1 MASLDDDIISEV
13 VSWAEVHKDTRVL
26 ARELTK
32 RSKFK
37 GIIAITRG
45 GLIPAAIMAR
55 ELGIKLI
62 DTVCCEAYRDD
73 AAEMK
78 DSPVNVMKKA
88 TQTDDGEDWLLIDD
102 LVDTGTTAKV
112 VREMLPKAYFV
123 TLYAKP
129 EGKPLV
135 DSFVKEVSQDTWVFF
150 PWDTQLQYSKPIGTD
165 KD

>member
-26 ARELTK
+26 ARELAK

-73 AAEMK
+73 AAEMN
-78 DSPVNVMKKA
+78 DSPVNIMKKA

-102 LVDTGTTAKV
+102 LVDTGTTARV

-165 KD
+165 KG

>member
-1 MASLDDDIISEV
+1 MASLDDDIVSEI

-26 ARELTK
+26 ARELNK
-32 RSKFK
+32 AGKKFK

-62 DTVCCEAYRDD
+62 ETVCVEAYKDD
-73 AAEMK
+73 AAELAG
-78 DSPVNVMKKA
+78 SVNVMKEA
-88 TQTDDGEDWLLIDD
+88 TLAGDGEDWLLIDD
-102 LVDTGTTAKV
+102 LVDTGTTAKH
-112 VREMLPKAYFV
+112 VREMMPKAYFV

-129 EGKPLV
+129 EGRPLV
-135 DSFVKEVSQDTWVFF
+135 DNFVKEVEQETWVFF

-165 KD
+165 KG

>member
-1 MASLDDDIISEV
+1 MSSLEDDIVSEI
-13 VSWAEVHKDTRVL
+13 VSWAEVHKDSRLL
-26 ARELTK
+26 ARELHAK
-32 RSKFK
+32 HQFK

-55 ELGIKLI
+55 ELGLKLI
-62 DTVCCEAYRDD
+62 ETICCEAYRDD
-73 AAEMK
+73 AAALN
-78 DSPVNVMKKA
+78 DSPVNVMKEA
-88 TQTDDGEDWLLIDD
+88 TMAGDGEGWLLIDD

-129 EGKPLV
+129 QGKPLV
-135 DSFVKEVSQDTWVFF
+135 DSFVKEVPQETWVFF
-150 PWDTQLQYSKPIGTD
+150 PWDTQLQYSKPIGSN

>member
-1 MASLDDDIISEV
+1 MASLEDDIISEV
-13 VSWAEVHKDTRVL
+13 ISWAEVHKDCRVL
-26 ARELTK
+26 ARELHK
-32 RSKFK
+32 REKFK

-55 ELGIKLI
+55 ELGLKLI
-62 DTVCCEAYRDD
+62 DTVCCEAYRDE
-73 AAEMK
+73 AAELNS
-78 DSPVNVMKKA
+78 SPVNVMKEA
-88 TQTDDGEDWLLIDD
+88 SLAGDGEGWLLIDD

-135 DSFVKEVSQDTWVFF
+135 DSFVKEVKQETWVFF
-150 PWDTQLQYSKPIGTD
+150 PWDTQLQYSKPIGSD
-165 KD
+165 KG

>member
-1 MASLDDDIISEV
+1 MSSLESDIVSEI
-13 VSWAEVHKDTRVL
+13 VSWGDIHRDTRTL
-26 ARELTK
+26 ARQLVK
-32 RSKFK
+32 RERFK

-55 ELGIKLI
+55 ELGLKLI

-73 AAEMK
+73 AAALNE
-78 DSPVNVMKKA
+78 SPVNVMKEA
-88 TQTDDGEDWLLIDD
+88 TIAGDGEGFLLVDD

-135 DSFVKEVSQDTWVFF
+135 DSFVKEVPQDTWVFF
-150 PWDTQLQYSKPIGTD
+150 PWDTQLQYTKPIGTD
-165 KD
+165 KG

>member
-1 MASLDDDIISEV
+1 MASLEDDIVSEV
-13 VSWAEVHKDTRVL
+13 VSWAEVHKDSRIL
-26 ARELTK
+26 ARELHK
-32 RSKFK
+32 QDKFK

-62 DTVCCEAYRDD
+62 ETVCVEAYRDD
-73 AAEMK
+73 AAEL
-78 DSPVNVMKKA
+78 SGSVNVMKEA
-88 TQTDDGEDWLLIDD
+88 TLAGDGEGWLMIDD
-102 LVDTGTTAKV
+102 LVDTGTTARA
-112 VREMLPKAYFV
+112 VREMMPKAYFV

-135 DSFVKEVSQDTWVFF
+135 DSFVKEVSQETWVFF
-150 PWDTQLQYSKPIGTD
+150 PWDTKLQYSKPIGSD

>member
-1 MASLDDDIISEV
+1 MASLEDDIVSEI
-13 VSWAEVHKDTRVL
+13 VSWAEVHKDSRVL
-26 ARELTK
+26 ARQLHK
-32 RSKFK
+32 QAKFK

-62 DTVCCEAYRDD
+62 ETVCVEAYRDD
-73 AAEMK
+73 AAEL
-78 DSPVNVMKKA
+78 SGTVNVMKEA
-88 TQTDDGEDWLLIDD
+88 TLAGDGEGWLMIDD
-102 LVDTGTTAKV
+102 LVDTGTTAKA
-112 VREMLPKAYFV
+112 VREMMPKAYFV

-135 DSFVKEVSQDTWVFF
+135 DSFVKEVSQETWVFF

-165 KD
+165 KG

>member
-1 MASLDDDIISEV
+1 MASLEDDIVSEI
-13 VSWAEVHKDTRVL
+13 VSWAEVHKDTRKL

-32 RSKFK
+32 REKFK

-55 ELGIKLI
+55 ELGLKLI

-73 AAEMK
+73 AAALN
-78 DSPVNVMKKA
+78 DSPVNIMKKA
-88 TQTDDGEDWLLIDD
+88 TETEDGEGFLLIDD

-112 VREMLPKAYFV
+112 VRELLPKAYFV

-135 DSFVKEVSQDTWVFF
+135 DSFVKEVEQETWVFF

-165 KD
+165 KG

>member
-1 MASLDDDIISEV
+1 MASLEDDIVSEII
-13 VSWAEVHKDTRVL
+13 SWAEVHKDCRVL
-26 ARELTK
+26 ARQLHKQE
-32 RSKFK
+32 KFK

-62 DTVCCEAYRDD
+62 ETVCVEAYRDD
-73 AAEMK
+73 AAEL
-78 DSPVNVMKKA
+78 SGSVNVMKEAEKA
-88 TQTDDGEDWLLIDD
+88 GDGEGWLMIDD
-102 LVDTGTTAKV
+102 LVDTGTTAKA
-112 VREMLPKAYFV
+112 VREMMPKAYFV

-135 DSFVKEVSQDTWVFF
+135 DSFVKEVKQETWVFF
-150 PWDTQLQYSKPIGTD
+150 PWDTRLQYAKPIGSD

>member
-1 MASLDDDIISEV
+1 MASLEDDIVSEV
-13 VSWAEVHKDTRVL
+13 VSWAEVHKDSRVL
-26 ARELTK
+26 ARELYK
-32 RSKFK
+32 RGTFK

-62 DTVCCEAYRDD
+62 ETVCVEAYRDD
-73 AAEMK
+73 AAELSGTVNIMK
-78 DSPVNVMKKA
+78 EAKLA
-88 TQTDDGEDWLLIDD
+88 GDGEGWLMIDD
-102 LVDTGTTAKV
+102 LVDTGTTAKA
-112 VREMLPKAYFV
+112 VREMMPKAYFV

-135 DSFVKEVSQDTWVFF
+135 DSFVKEVSQETWVFF

-165 KD
+165 KG